1 MATAK
6 MRQRDAS
13 KWKPRALTAPDG
25 TTFTP
30 SSLSEEN
37 ELLTAGYKLAPT
49 KASPST
55 SASSPATGGKK
66 AGDAK

>member
-13 KWKPRALTAPDG
+13 KWKPRTLAAPDG
-25 TTFTP
+25 SKFTP

-37 ELLTAGYKLAPT
+37 ELLTAGYKIAPAKT
-49 KASPST
+49 SPST
-55 SASSPATGGKK
+55 PAAATGGKK